1 MIITDTMLDDLRSSV
16 KESLSDFRWSH
27 TAGVERMAERLAQI
41 FAPERAN
48 ELRAAALLHDITKER
63 STDEHIEILKA
74 NGVKVTDDDKRSP
87 KTLHAKTAEFEA
99 KSAFSEF
106 TNDKI
111 CQSLRYHTTGNKD
124 MTLFD
129 AIIYLA
135 DYIEDT
141 RTFEDC
147 VKLREYFW
155 SAEPQ
160 DMSKESRERHLWQTV
175 LLSLDMTVRDIESVG
190 GYISVE
196 TLEAHEAIEKRLK

>member
-1 MIITDTMLDDLRSSV
+1 MNRVDVLRERIRQKMSSYR
-16 KESLSDFRWSH
+16 LAH
-27 TAGVERMAERLAQI
+27 TLGVENAAKVLG
-41 FAPERAN
+41 
-48 ELRAAALLHDITKER
+48 ELYMSEDTEELCIAALLHDITKEC
-63 STDEHIEILKA
+63 STEEHIEILKR
-74 NGVKVTDDDKRSP
+74 NGVTVTDNDIRSP

-99 KSAFSEF
+99 TATFGEYI
-106 TNDKI
+106 NGRI
-111 CQSLRYHTTGNKD
+111 CQSLRYHTTGNKN

-160 DMSKESRERHLWQTV
+160 KMTKEVREKHLWKTV
-175 LLSLDMTVRDIESVG
+175 LLSLDMTVRDIESNG
-190 GYISVE
+190 GYISFE
-196 TLEAHEAIEKRLK
+196 TLEAREAIAKKLK